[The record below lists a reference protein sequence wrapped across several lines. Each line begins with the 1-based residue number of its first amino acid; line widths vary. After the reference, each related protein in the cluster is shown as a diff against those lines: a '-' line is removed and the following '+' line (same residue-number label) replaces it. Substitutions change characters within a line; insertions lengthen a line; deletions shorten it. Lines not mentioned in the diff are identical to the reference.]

1 MGRRTGKHTTHTHVY
16 GGSECSTITEGSTGL
31 LPLHDLRMVPEF
43 SYLYVCVSH
52 PLEEVDLRW
61 GGSPP
66 YPVPFT
72 REMNQALISK
82 ADKRIKKLPPRY
94 HPLTCND
101 SIVLWVCRLMLC
113 VGDLVCRSF
122 LPKSLSK
129 VQARYLEPARRPMTP
144 SEYEQA
150 QQAER
155 QRAEKGGSKRAT
167 GGGRAGG
174 DEGEGRF
181 AVASMQDP
189 FGLGE
194 SRDEKKEEAEGG
206 KDAATVKTKVRRG
219 GVVGIGVTER
229 KGLSESDSLAWLDV
243 EGKSW
248 LMGFAACGRCV

>member
-1 MGRRTGKHTTHTHVY
+1 M
-16 GGSECSTITEGSTGL
+16 I
-31 LPLHDLRMVPEF
+31 
-43 SYLYVCVSH
+43 
-52 PLEEVDLRW
+52 
-61 GGSPP
+61 
-66 YPVPFT
+66 
-72 REMNQALISK
+72 
-82 ADKRIKKLPPRY
+82 
-94 HPLTCND
+94 
-101 SIVLWVCRLMLC
+101 C

-206 KDAATVKTKVRRG
+206 KDAATVKTKVRREG
-219 GVVGIGVTER
+219 RVRIGVNER
-229 KGLSESDSLAWLDV
+229 KGLSDCLAWLDV
-243 EGKSW
+243 EGKRWEELAHGINGPEPDVCDGS
-248 LMGFAACGRCV
+248 GGRGQRRRRGRWKTSRSMTT